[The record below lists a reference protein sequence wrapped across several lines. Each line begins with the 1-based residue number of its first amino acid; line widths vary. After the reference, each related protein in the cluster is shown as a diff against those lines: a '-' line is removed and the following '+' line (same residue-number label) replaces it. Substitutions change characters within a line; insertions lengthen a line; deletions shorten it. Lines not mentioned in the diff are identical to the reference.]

1 MSEPGSPARRLPGEL
16 SEGPSGAPRSRVTAP
31 AREPLAMA
39 SYLAFLLLVAAISGP
54 IAPMGIAT
62 ALCGA
67 LTLVR
72 FARAPRP
79 VWPRTPVDRAAIAW
93 FAALVLVSA
102 FALDPAG
109 SFPRVTKGLMPALIG
124 LAALHAGSRA
134 DGRRSLAVYLAAAGL
149 VAAAGLGTWVAEGAS
164 YAWRARGLSH
174 HYMTFGGQL
183 LLELPVA
190 MAVALTARSARWR
203 WGAGAVALLTF
214 VSLATTFT
222 RSAWMGAFV
231 SGLVVLAGVWPWGL
245 ALLALGG
252 VAAWFGAQG
261 EWRDRL
267 HSMVNPSAGYNGER
281 LLMWGAGWRMFQ
293 ADPLTGVGL
302 QDLHAVYPAYRS
314 PLATEEIGHLHN
326 TYVQIAATMG
336 LAGLAAFAWLY
347 GSLLRTASAGLAWGR
362 GLPAR
367 IRSEGEGAGLR
378 LGVTAALAGFLVA
391 GIFEWNFGDEE
402 LLYHLYV
409 LVGLAWASRAWGG
422 GGHSKERA

>member
-1 MSEPGSPARRLPGEL
+1 MSRPAAPLRRTLGDMPGGPAGTSWVAVSAPPGDRL
-16 SEGPSGAPRSRVTAP
+16 AA
-31 AREPLAMA
+31 A
-39 SYLAFLLLVAAISGP
+39 SFVAFLLLVAAISGP

-62 ALCGA
+62 ALCGV
-67 LTLVR
+67 LTLLR
-72 FARAPRP
+72 FARTPRP
-79 VWPRTPVDRAAIAW
+79 AWPRTPVDRAALAW

-109 SFPRVTKGLMPALIG
+109 SFPRITKGLMPALVG
-124 LAALHAGSRA
+124 LAALHAGPRA
-134 DGRRSLAVYLAAAGL
+134 GGRLALAVYLAAAGL
-149 VAAAGLGTWVAEGAS
+149 VAAAGLGMWVAEGAS

-190 MAVALTARSARWR
+190 LAVALTARSARWR

-214 VSLATTFT
+214 ASLATTFT

-231 SGLVVLAGVWPWGL
+231 SGLVVLAGLWPWGL
-245 ALLALGG
+245 ALLAGG
-252 VAAWFGAQG
+252 ALAAWFGAQG

-267 HSMVNPSAGYNGER
+267 HSMVDPSHGYNGER
-281 LLMWGAGWRMFQ
+281 LLMWGAGWRMFK

-336 LAGLAAFAWLY
+336 LAGLSAFAWLY
-347 GSLLRTASAGLAWGR
+347 ASLVRAASAGLGWGR

-367 IRSEGEGAGLR
+367 LRAEGEGAGLR

-391 GIFEWNFGDEE
+391 GFFEWNFGDEE

-409 LVGLAWASRAWGG
+409 LVGLAWASRGWGG
-422 GGHSKERA
+422 EGSRAA